1 MLGLRAIVL
10 LLCLLLNLQILVPDE
25 LAAGSRSSQSRS
37 KRPSSKK
44 VALSKHKRQV
54 PSEEKKEVQSDPA
67 LSEEYLLEEIKP
79 YLGIPYRR
87 GGYSKKGM
95 DCSGLVKH
103 IYSKTLQVDL
113 PHSTSQ
119 QYALPTMEEV
129 SEDELRPGDLIFFS
143 QKKKRIAHVGIYLS
157 DGKFIHAG
165 RKSGVTISS
174 LDNRYW
180 KVKMVGAKRFVGLG
194 GSKDT
199 ESDASAST
207 VVIALNENG
216 DLLYHYPVSRRGFDW
231 SLQDSLRPILAQDLY
246 SGNSLVHTPS
256 YSFEVQISRV
266 LVEDSWNMSLSLL
279 RENIYRDP
287 SEGGYL
293 PQTLLSRSH
302 ISDSEY
308 TLQGYR
314 HGVKMASDINPF
326 EWLRITPSLSYLEY
340 GNESKDLASWRPAL
354 GLEIQVMPIPEKWA
368 FSAGLQYSDE
378 TEYTSKG
385 LKTIDDSYDANMSIM
400 FGYRLKDDLKFNL
413 VGQHAL
419 GNLFG
424 TKQNHSG
431 EVQERKGLFLSL
443 DWSF

>member
-1 MLGLRAIVL
+1 MKVMLRLRSIVL
-10 LLCLLLNLQILVPDE
+10 LLCLLFNLQVMGFDA
-25 LAAGSRSSQSRS
+25 LAAGSRSSQSKS
-37 KRPSSKK
+37 KTSS
-44 VALSKHKRQV
+44 APL
-54 PSEEKKEVQSDPA
+54 
-67 LSEEYLLEEIKP
+67 LSEDDLLEEIKQ

-95 DCSGLVKH
+95 DCSGLIKH

-113 PHSTSQ
+113 PHSSSQ

-143 QKKKRIAHVGIYLS
+143 QKKKRINHVGLYLS

-180 KVKMVGAKRFVGLG
+180 KVKMVGARRLAGIG
-194 GSKDT
+194 MSKDT
-199 ESDASAST
+199 ESEPSASR

-216 DLLYHYPVSRRGFDW
+216 DFLHPYPVNMTGFNR
-231 SLQDSLRPILAQDLY
+231 SQQDSLSPILYQNLY
-246 SGNSLVHTPS
+246 SGNSLTHS
-256 YSFEVQISRV
+256 LSHSFELQISRV

-279 RENIYRDP
+279 REDLYTGP

-293 PQTLLSRSH
+293 PQTLLSASH
-302 ISDSEY
+302 SSDPEY
-308 TLQGYR
+308 ILQGYR

-340 GNESKDLASWRPAL
+340 GNQPKDLASWKPAL
-354 GLEIQVMPIPEKWA
+354 GLEIQVMPILKNWA
-368 FSAGLQYSDE
+368 FSAGFQYSDE
-378 TEYTSKG
+378 TQYAGKG
-385 LKTIDDSYDANMSIM
+385 LSTIDDSHNTNMSLM
-400 FGYRLKDDLKFNL
+400 FGYRLKDDIKFNL

-424 TKQNHSG
+424 TKQNYSG
-431 EVQERKGLFLSL
+431 ETQERKGLFFSL

>member
-1 MLGLRAIVL
+1 MLELRAIVL
-10 LLCLLLNLQILVPDE
+10 LLCLLFNLQILVPDE
-25 LAAGSRSSQSRS
+25 LAAASRSSQSKS
-37 KRPSSKK
+37 KRPSAKKAAVSKLK
-44 VALSKHKRQV
+44 KQV
-54 PSEEKKEVQSDPA
+54 PSDDKKEVQSDPL
-67 LSEEYLLEEIKP
+67 LSEDSLLEEIKQ

-95 DCSGLVKH
+95 DCSGLIKH

-113 PHSTSQ
+113 PHSSSQ
-119 QYALPTMEEV
+119 QYAMPTMEEV

-143 QKKKRIAHVGIYLS
+143 QKKKRITHVGLYLS
-157 DGKFIHAG
+157 DGKFIHAA

-180 KVKMVGAKRFVGLG
+180 KVKMVGAKRLVGLG
-194 GSKDT
+194 RSKDT
-199 ESDASAST
+199 ESEPSASS

-216 DLLYHYPVSRRGFDW
+216 DLLYPYPVSRIGFGW
-231 SLQDSLRPILAQDLY
+231 SLQDSLSPILAQDLY
-246 SGNSLVHTPS
+246 SGNSLTHTLS
-256 YSFEVQISRV
+256 QSFELQISRV

-279 RENIYRDP
+279 RENLYRAP
-287 SEGGYL
+287 SEASYL
-293 PQTLLSRSH
+293 PQTLLSTSH
-302 ISDSEY
+302 ISDPEY

-326 EWLRITPSLSYLEY
+326 KWLRITPSLSYLEY
-340 GNESKDLASWRPAL
+340 GNEPKDLASWRPAL
-354 GLEIQVMPIPEKWA
+354 GLEIQVMPIPNKWA
-368 FSAGLQYSDE
+368 FSAGFQYSDE
-378 TEYTSKG
+378 TEYTSKA

-424 TKQNHSG
+424 TKQSNSG